1 MKIIQTMSVVCGNK
15 ACNAKCPFC
24 ISKQTGN
31 QPKTCPFPN
40 YRNFDIAVDYAR
52 QCGVDSVLLTGV
64 GEPTLFPDY
73 VEGILTRLDIR
84 SRNLDM
90 KIFPF
95 RELQTNGI
103 RMAKGELDDELEYW
117 HRLGLTTIALSVCH
131 YNHNFNYSIYLPDG
145 GYFDL
150 AKLIEKLR
158 DIGYLVRLCVMGMKG
173 GIDSVDK
180 LKRLIEYAKLF
191 KTSPDDI
198 GIQLTY
204 RRITKPE
211 HTCDDEITDWVN
223 EHYIDDMDWDRIHAW
238 VERKGTLLMN
248 LMHDAKIWDI
258 DGQNLC
264 MSTCLTES
272 PDPDKIRQVIFGND
286 GHLRYSWQH
295 RGAILL

>member
-1 MKIIQTMSVVCGNK
+1 MNIIQTMSIVCGNK
-15 ACNAKCPFC
+15 ACDAECPFC

-31 QPKTCPFPN
+31 QPTKCITFESN
-40 YRNFDIAVDYAR
+40 RRNFQIATDYAK
-52 QCGVDSVLLTGV
+52 QSGVTSILLTGV
-64 GEPTLFPDY
+64 GEPTLFPEYIED
-73 VEGILTRLDIR
+73 VLRDLHT
-84 SRNLDM
+84 RNLE
-90 KIFPF
+90 INFPF
-95 RELQTNGI
+95 KELQTNGI
-103 RMAKGELDDELEYW
+103 RMAKGELDEELQRWY
-117 HRLGLTTIALSVCH
+117 HLGLTTISLSVCH
-131 YNHNFNYSIYLPDG
+131 YSYQFNRDIYTPNGEYL
-145 GYFDL
+145 DL
-150 AKLIEKLR
+150 AKLIKKLR

-180 LKRLIEYAKLF
+180 VKYLIEYSKGF
-191 KTSPDDI
+191 KISPDDI

-211 HTCDDEITDWVN
+211 HTTCDDEITDWVN
-223 EHYIDDMDWDRIHAW
+223 EHYINDMDWDVIHAW
-238 VERKGTLLMN
+238 VERRGTLLMN

-264 MSTCLTES
+264 ISTCLTED